1 MAHMLLQ
8 VGVILGCA
16 MELFLEDRIRLD
28 SLEFG
33 LEIAD
38 GVTMRAAIR
47 TTTGVGEV
55 VAIILGL
62 VTRSAP
68 KV

>member
-1 MAHMLLQ
+1 MPHMIIQ
-8 VGVILGCA
+8 VGVIFECA
-16 MELFLEDRIRLD
+16 MVLFLKDRIRLD

-33 LEIAD
+33 LEIVD
-38 GVTMRAAIR
+38 GVTVRAAIG

-68 KV
+68 EV

>member
-1 MAHMLLQ
+1 M
-8 VGVILGCA
+8 V
-16 MELFLEDRIRLD
+16 LFLEDRIRLD

-38 GVTMRAAIR
+38 GVTMRAAIG

-62 VTRSAP
+62 ITRSAP
-68 KV
+68 EV

>member
-1 MAHMLLQ
+1 MSHMIIH
-8 VGVILGCA
+8 VGVIFECA
-16 MELFLEDRIRLD
+16 MVLLLEDRIRLD
-28 SLEFG
+28 SLELG
-33 LEIAD
+33 LEITN
-38 GVTMRAAIR
+38 GVTMRAAIG

-68 KV
+68 DI

>member
-1 MAHMLLQ
+1 MSHMIIH
-8 VGVILGCA
+8 VSVIFECA
-16 MELFLEDRIRLD
+16 MVFLLEDRIRLD
-28 SLEFG
+28 SLELG

-38 GVTMRAAIR
+38 GVTMGAAVG
-47 TTTGVGEV
+47 TTTGIGEV

-68 KV
+68 EV